1 MTVMELLELA
11 PTGIEVRKQRKG
23 WRAQLCGPKT
33 DYIYVAAKAPKLNDA
48 IAKLLKKLDLR

>member
-33 DYIYVAAKAPKLNDA
+33 DYIYVAAKAPKLADA
-48 IAKLLKKLDLR
+48 IAKLLRKLQ